1 MEKLDLSQLDNEEKA
16 LEIRYVIAKYIR
28 YWPWY
33 VIFILTFL
41 TGTYIFHRYT
51 VDEYSVAGT
60 IVIKANNTPES
71 RILDRSR
78 IFAGQ
83 NNLENDILMLRSKQ
97 LARETLEKLHFDVEY
112 FAKTNIK
119 QIELY
124 DRSPIRIEVDWD
136 HLQITD
142 FPVEL
147 EILSDKTFRLKPDD
161 GSILDFNPAK
171 AGGDEELYNRT
182 FNFGEDIQTTRSKF
196 KVYLFNP
203 GRVGESI
210 VFRLRHPQSLE
221 ESMSR
226 SIGITLV
233 NAMASVLEIRMT
245 TKVVEKGRDYINA
258 LMESY
263 LDYELREK
271 NRNAENTLKFI
282 EDQLKYLEDSL
293 RRKER
298 ELQNFKVENR
308 MINVSAE
315 FSDILSRMNRLDEQ
329 AQELDFQ
336 MSYYNSIKQYME
348 TKTKDY
354 SQVIAPSVVGIPD
367 PLLNGLIQTL
377 VTLSQDRRKL
387 LASVNEIHP
396 EIAKIDVQMDKVQD
410 ALIENVQNLIANT
423 KEKRDIVSQDI
434 KVYEDQF
441 KLLPEAESKYS
452 AIFRE
457 YQLRENLYTYLLEKR
472 AEAGIARASNVSD
485 NSILDYAKRG
495 TLVFPKKQQNYIM
508 AMALGFLIPFG
519 FLVLRDIFDDRI
531 KDQRGLKKHF
541 MIPQLS
547 IIGNSEKDTNM
558 VVLKHPKSAV
568 AESFRSLRS
577 AINYLAADKMR
588 KKILVTSSVSGE
600 GKTFISLNLASAMAL
615 GSKKTVVVGADLRRP
630 KLGTYFNHTEK
641 VGLSSYLIGKAT
653 EDEIIVPTQN
663 EFLYFVPSGI
673 IPPNPAE
680 LLQTERL
687 KTFILY
693 LEERFDMV
701 IFDTP
706 PLGLVSET
714 IDLMR
719 LFDINLY
726 VVRQNYTMK
735 DHLVMINDLFNN
747 KQVNN
752 VYGVFNGIVDSGY
765 YYEGYNY
772 GYGNTYLYSQNNK
785 YMYNYYGEELEE
797 KKKRFKKRS
806 KSALQ
811 TFWKKFRKGLNGE

>member
-16 LEIRYVIAKYIR
+16 LEIRYVVARYIR

-33 VIFILTFL
+33 ILFILFFL
-41 TGTYIFHRYT
+41 TSVYIFHRYT

-60 IVIKANNTPES
+60 IVIKANNTPEA

-78 IFAGQ
+78 IFSGQ
-83 NNLENDILMLRSKQ
+83 TNLENDILMLSSKQ
-97 LARETLEKLHFDVEY
+97 LARETLAKLHFDVEY
-112 FAKTNIK
+112 YAKTNIK
-119 QIELY
+119 EIELY
-124 DRSPIRIEVDWD
+124 DRSPIRIEVDWN

-142 FPVEL
+142 TPIQL
-147 EILSDKTFRLKPDD
+147 EIISDKTFKLSPDD
-161 GSILDFNPAK
+161 GSIFDFNPAR
-171 AGGDEELYNRT
+171 AGADEEL
-182 FNFGEDIQTTRSKF
+182 FNQSFTFGEEIKTSKSKF

-203 GRVGESI
+203 GRVGEII
-210 VFRLRHPQSLE
+210 VFNLRNPQTLE
-221 ESMSR
+221 EQMSK

-233 NAMASVLEIRMT
+233 NAMASVLEIRTT

-271 NRNAENTLKFI
+271 NRNAENTLRFI
-282 EDQLKYLEDSL
+282 EEQLGYLEDSL

-315 FSDILSRMNRLDEQ
+315 FSDILNRMNRLDEQ
-329 AQELDFQ
+329 AQDMDFQ
-336 MSYYNSIKQYME
+336 TAYFNSIKKYME
-348 TKTKDY
+348 GKSKDF

-387 LASVNEIHP
+387 LASVNENHP
-396 EIAKIDVQMDKVQD
+396 EIIKIDVQMEKVQD
-410 ALIENVQNLIANT
+410 ALFENVVNLINNT
-423 KEKRDIVSQDI
+423 QDKRNLLQQDI
-434 KVYEDQF
+434 NLYEEQF
-441 KLLPEAESKYS
+441 KTLPEAESKYS

-485 NSILDYAKRG
+485 NAILDYAKRG

-508 AMALGFLIPFG
+508 AIALGFLIPFG
-519 FLVLRDIFDDRI
+519 FLVVRDIFDDRI

-541 MIPQLS
+541 MIPQLG
-547 IIGNSEKDTNM
+547 IIGYSKKDTNM
-558 VVLKHPKSAV
+558 VVLEHPKSAV

-577 AINYLAADKMR
+577 AINYLASDKKS

-600 GKTFISLNLASAMAL
+600 GKTFTSLNLASAMAL
-615 GSKKTVVVGADLRRP
+615 GSKKTIVVGADLRRP
-630 KLGTYFNHTEK
+630 KLGSYFNHSDK
-641 VGLSSYLIGKAT
+641 IGLSSFLIGKVS
-653 EDEIIVPTQN
+653 EEEIIIPTN
-663 EFLYFVPSGI
+663 HENLFFVPSGI

-687 KTFILY
+687 KNFITY

-752 VYGVFNGIVDSGY
+752 VYGVFNGIIDSGY

-785 YMYNYYGEELEE
+785 YMYNYYGDDLEE
-797 KKKRFKKRS
+797 KKKRLKQS
-806 KSALQ
+806 KSFLK
-811 TFWKKFRKGLNGE
+811 TFWKRFKKGLNGE